1 MLSGHRFFAL
11 RTPILCYPDTDSYP
25 DILSK
30 IYENLSC
37 RCPDSKE
44 STKNFVDFGE
54 SVRTAV
60 GVRRAKNLRKFRRFF
75 FWLTDNSLG
84 QWHIFGTIIIVWDKT
99 NCMEM
104 WQLLGTM
111 TIIFDN
117 DYLVITNIIE
127 IKSGCFSTPHHPDNW
142 IIRDL

>member
-1 MLSGHRFFAL
+1 MLGVFLGKIYENFRRFFCWESSKEKSTNGKSTKIFKILCYPDTDSLLSGHRFFAI
-11 RTPILCYPDTDSYP
+11 RTPILCYPDTGSYP
-25 DILSK
+25 DRLSK

-60 GVRRAKNLRKFRRFF
+60 GVRRAKNLRKFRRFV

-84 QWHIFGTIIIVWDKT
+84 Q
-99 NCMEM
+99 
-104 WQLLGTM
+104 
-111 TIIFDN
+111 
-117 DYLVITNIIE
+117 
-127 IKSGCFSTPHHPDNW
+127 
-142 IIRDL
+142 